1 MALLKIVYIQYAG
14 DFDEA
19 YKRLIIQ
26 QGNENYYGQAY
37 SVKYVV
43 KQARNKND
51 ITVLV
56 LQGHVK
62 ELTLLETN
70 LKASNYGGENVYQK
84 LFDDIKAI
92 SPDRVILR
100 IPDPKILKYLRK
112 SSIKTFPVFADSF
125 ESFGKFRGKI
135 LKYRLSKELKSQH
148 INYIG
153 NHQINASKSLMN
165 LGISA
170 KKIIP
175 YDWPHSD
182 SPENWQ
188 KKLPED
194 ITTKKLKLFYAG
206 QLKVS
211 KGLQDLIHAIKIL
224 LAKGKEVH
232 LDIAGQGDLD
242 TFQKLVEKLN
252 LQTKVTF
259 LGSIDHSDVLRHMN
273 SADFVVVPSRHEYP
287 EGLPMTIME
296 SLMVHTPV
304 LASDHPMFVGRV
316 GTKGGVIFFKEK
328 NVEDLV
334 IQILHLISD
343 RDLYVKTCEMTSAE
357 WHALELKLK
366 WGDMIDAWLYENDSE
381 LEINSLNKH
390 LYQAT

>member
-1 MALLKIVYIQYAG
+1 
-14 DFDEA
+14 
-19 YKRLIIQ
+19 
-26 QGNENYYGQAY
+26 
-37 SVKYVV
+37 
-43 KQARNKND
+43 
-51 ITVLV
+51 
-56 LQGHVK
+56 
-62 ELTLLETN
+62 
-70 LKASNYGGENVYQK
+70 
-84 LFDDIKAI
+84 
-92 SPDRVILR
+92 
-100 IPDPKILKYLRK
+100 
-112 SSIKTFPVFADSF
+112 
-125 ESFGKFRGKI
+125 
-135 LKYRLSKELKSQH
+135 
-148 INYIG
+148 
-153 NHQINASKSLMN
+153 
-165 LGISA
+165 
-170 KKIIP
+170 
-175 YDWPHSD
+175 
-182 SPENWQ
+182 
-188 KKLPED
+188 
-194 ITTKKLKLFYAG
+194 
-206 QLKVS
+206 
-211 KGLQDLIHAIKIL
+211 
-224 LAKGKEVH
+224 
-232 LDIAGQGDLD
+232 
-242 TFQKLVEKLN
+242 
-252 LQTKVTF
+252 VTF